1 MTSISKNADERKPR
15 RLKVAAVLALGAIA
29 VLGGNLLLIRDAEP
43 ALAASE
49 EITSAGALH
58 ILAPQTIDRLA
69 GLSAPVADGSDA
81 DDGAQP
87 VPAEDKT
94 SCVATR
100 AARKTDR
107 HDALDP
113 KAFCQLQQ
121 RLFNAELIDRIAVLQ
136 LASQTRSIDTSS
148 QLAMNK
154 EF

>member
-1 MTSISKNADERKPR
+1 MTSISKNADEQRPR
-15 RLKVAAVLALGAIA
+15 RLKVAAVLALGTVA
-29 VLGGNLLLIRDAEP
+29 VLGGNAFLIRNGEP

-49 EITSAGALH
+49 DVASASAFRTLT
-58 ILAPQTIDRLA
+58 PQAIDRLG
-69 GLSAPVADGSDA
+69 GLSAPAPTLSETSE
-81 DDGAQP
+81 GAQA
-87 VPAEDKT
+87 VPALDKT

-100 AARKTDR
+100 AAQKTDR

-113 KAFCQLQQ
+113 KAFCQLQH

-136 LASQTRSIDTSS
+136 LASQPRFIDISS

>member
-1 MTSISKNADERKPR
+1 MTSISQNADERQPR
-15 RLKVAAVLALGAIA
+15 HLKVAAVLALGAIA
-29 VLGGNLLLIRDAEP
+29 VLGGNALLIRNTEP

-49 EITSAGALH
+49 DVASASAFR
-58 ILAPQTIDRLA
+58 ILTPQTIDRLA
-69 GLSAPVADGSDA
+69 GLSAPAATGGNATGGVA
-81 DDGAQP
+81 
-87 VPAEDKT
+87 VPAADKT

-107 HDALDP
+107 HDTLDP
-113 KAFCQLQQ
+113 KAFCQLQH

-136 LASQTRSIDTSS
+136 LASQPRFIDTSS

>member
-1 MTSISKNADERKPR
+1 MTSISQNADERKPR
-15 RLKVAAVLALGAIA
+15 HLKVAAVLALGAIA
-29 VLGGNLLLIRDAEP
+29 VLGGNALLIRNSEP

-49 EITSAGALH
+49 DVAAASTFR
-58 ILAPQTIDRLA
+58 ILTPRAIDGLA
-69 GLSAPVADGSDA
+69 GFSAPIAAGDDAPEGVA
-81 DDGAQP
+81 
-87 VPAEDKT
+87 VPAVDKT

-107 HDALDP
+107 HDTLDP
-113 KAFCQLQQ
+113 KAFCQLQH

-136 LASQTRSIDTSS
+136 LASQPHPIDTSS

>member
-1 MTSISKNADERKPR
+1 MTSISQNADERRPR
-15 RLKVAAVLALGAIA
+15 HLKVTAVLALGAIA
-29 VLGGNLLLIRDAEP
+29 VLGGNALLIRNTEP

-49 EITSAGALH
+49 DVASASAFR
-58 ILAPQTIDRLA
+58 ILTPQTIDRLA
-69 GLSAPVADGSDA
+69 GLSAPVAAGGDA
-81 DDGAQP
+81 AEGVA
-87 VPAEDKT
+87 VPALGKT

-113 KAFCQLQQ
+113 KAFCQLQH

-136 LASQTRSIDTSS
+136 LASQPRFIDTSS